1 MSTRRSKWVELF
13 DASWKGHR
21 TGTVFHAVRRSFKMM
36 IGAIWIGLVILTLSI
51 GAVDAKQRT
60 TSSIN
65 QQVAIAAI
73 VSASVW
79 IVAFFYTHIRRANPM
94 LSLYPASSLLWLP
107 PIIILLA
114 NTGGDKSRIKEEE
127 LEFLFVALLI
137 SWIIAPFSLIFWP
150 IFTAIE
156 ETFEKPTIHIGDP
169 TCGPRHSYYS
179 PWD

>member
-1 MSTRRSKWVELF
+1 MSARRSKWVELF

-21 TGTVFHAVRRSFKMM
+21 TGTVFHAVRRSFR
-36 IGAIWIGLVILTLSI
+36 AIWIGLVILTLSI

-94 LSLYPASSLLWLP
+94 LSLLSAVATANHYPAREHWWGQEP
-107 PIIILLA
+107 
-114 NTGGDKSRIKEEE
+114 
-127 LEFLFVALLI
+127 
-137 SWIIAPFSLIFWP
+137 
-150 IFTAIE
+150 
-156 ETFEKPTIHIGDP
+156 
-169 TCGPRHSYYS
+169 Y
-179 PWD
+179 